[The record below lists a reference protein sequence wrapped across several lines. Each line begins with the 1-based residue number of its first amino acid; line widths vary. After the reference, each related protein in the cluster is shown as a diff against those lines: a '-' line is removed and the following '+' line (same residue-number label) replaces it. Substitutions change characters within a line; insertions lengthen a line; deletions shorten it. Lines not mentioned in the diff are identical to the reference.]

1 MIFFEMLK
9 LATIF
14 AHHLSSLSCRGLVM
28 QDNNKVSV
36 QNTEARVCCVVLCTK
51 LT

>member
-1 MIFFEMLK
+1 MLK

-28 QDNNKVSV
+28 QEDNKLSLR
-36 QNTEARVCCVVLCTK
+36 NTEARVCCVVYQINVELK
-51 LT
+51 ES